1 MSINDKNNLP
11 KISNGVNIIKNIYNE
26 FEFSNNITDKL
37 ELYEYVFNFFKTFST
52 YISSN
57 KNPSQKLK
65 FSPELFDAKNDN
77 NVAKIYEKDGKL
89 YLKNFNYENEFDKF
103 YTHVNKIKEQKRK
116 TIQSLKNGSLVY
128 EIPLYKTLNLNE
140 LNNKLYED
148 AILNSEI
155 KYDVFNSIF
164 FPEND
169 RNLNKDDDFIFNLN
183 QKMAYN
189 PKGVLLFDEDKKNY
203 IYVENEEIDIKE
215 KDKEKEKDK
224 YKSNLNINNFP
235 ENNISQK
242 KENKDNDKRGD
253 ININNNNSNSS
264 QIVKNKKKSFFF
276 KNDEINVEITK
287 YHNFVQDNISL
298 YLLNLSNHQ
307 NSREYLEN
315 NNNLNNNVENLINTD
330 KFHNLKDI
338 IKTTDNIH
346 ILELI
351 NHFNN
356 IFTPQKYNQF
366 SLYKNIKINNPSH
379 FLNDTNSIIINEK
392 ESNSTLIK
400 EKEDLMKDIK
410 QYFDEELVKEINK
423 DIEITQNFTHFY
435 IEGNKFSKE
444 NMKKIISFLSK
455 DNFYMFAWS
464 FNKEETKKFGLI
476 NNIVKVANLS
486 DKVWFYINI
495 KKVENKKK

>member
-1 MSINDKNNLP
+1 MSLNDKNNST
-11 KISNGVNIIKNIYNE
+11 KIYNGANIIKNIYDE
-26 FEFSNNITDKL
+26 FEFSKNVTDKL
-37 ELYEYVFNFFKTFST
+37 ELYEYVFNFFKTFSS

-128 EIPLYKTLNLNE
+128 EIPLYKTLKLNE

-169 RNLNKDDDFIFNLN
+169 RFLNKDDDFIFNLN

-189 PKGVLLFDEDKKNY
+189 PKGVLLFNEDKENY
-203 IYVENEEIDIKE
+203 TFVENEEIDKKE
-215 KDKEKEKDK
+215 KDKEKAKN
-224 YKSNLNINNFP
+224 KSNINIDNFF
-235 ENNISQK
+235 ESNIISK
-242 KENKDNDKRGD
+242 KSENKTDN
-253 ININNNNSNSS
+253 ININNNNNSEN
-264 QIVKNKKKSFFF
+264 VKNKKKSIFF

-287 YHNFVQDNISL
+287 YNNFIQENISI

-315 NNNLNNNVENLINTD
+315 SNNLNNNIGNIIGPD

-338 IKTTDNIH
+338 IKATDNIH

-356 IFTPQKYNQF
+356 IFTPKQYNQF
-366 SLYKNIKINNPSH
+366 SLYKNIRINNPSQ
-379 FLNDTNSIIINEK
+379 FLNDANNIFIDENEMNSSMNK
-392 ESNSTLIK
+392 E
-400 EKEDLMKDIK
+400 EEGLMKDIK

-444 NMKKIISFLSK
+444 NMKKIVSFLSK
-455 DNFYMFAWS
+455 ENFYMFAWYY
-464 FNKEETKKFGLI
+464 NKEETKKFGLT

-495 KKVENKKK
+495 KKAEDKKK